1 MQQNEYEQTK
11 AWLTANKV
19 SNDNSRDS
27 LFNDHRHAIVASSD
41 PYGLF
46 AEVISEGKEY
56 HYCNGELHI
65 VYDEKGNEIWR
76 IKTKLPFY
84 GKPRYHW

>member
-11 AWLTANKV
+11 ARLKAKQV
-19 SNDNSRDS
+19 SSDGSRNS

-56 HYCNGELHI
+56 HYFNGELHI
-65 VYDEKGNEIWR
+65 VYDEKSNEIWR
-76 IKTKLPFY
+76 IK
-84 GKPRYHW
+84 

>member
-1 MQQNEYEQTK
+1 MSCTKRLWMELNEYQQTK
-11 AWLTANKV
+11 AWLKANQV
-19 SNDNSRDS
+19 SSDGSRNS

-76 IKTKLPFY
+76 IK
-84 GKPRYHW
+84 

>member
-1 MQQNEYEQTK
+1 MQQNEYQQTK
-11 AWLTANKV
+11 AWLRANKAP
-19 SNDNSRDS
+19 NDNGRDS

-46 AEVISEGKEY
+46 AEVISQGKEY

-76 IKTKLPFY
+76 IKTK
-84 GKPRYHW
+84 KI

>member
-1 MQQNEYEQTK
+1 MQQLQQQNEYQQTK
-11 AWLTANKV
+11 AWLNANKA

-65 VYDEKGNEIWR
+65 VHDEKGNEIWR
-76 IKTKLPFY
+76 IK
-84 GKPRYHW
+84 

>member
-1 MQQNEYEQTK
+1 MKLNEYEQTRLWLK
-11 AWLTANKV
+11 ANQA
-19 SNDNSRDS
+19 SNDNSRDNV
-27 LFNDHRHAIVASSD
+27 FNDHRHAIVASSD

-65 VYDEKGNEIWR
+65 VYDEKGEEIWR
-76 IKTKLPFY
+76 IK
-84 GKPRYHW
+84 

>member
-1 MQQNEYEQTK
+1 MQQNEYEQTWVWLK
-11 AWLTANKV
+11 ANQV
-19 SNDNSRDS
+19 SSDNSV
-27 LFNDHRHAIVASSD
+27 FNDHRHAIVASSS

-65 VYDEKGNEIWR
+65 VYDEKGEEIWR
-76 IKTKLPFY
+76 IK
-84 GKPRYHW
+84 

>member
-1 MQQNEYEQTK
+1 MKSNEYEQTK
-11 AWLTANKV
+11 AWLKANQA
-19 SNDNSRDS
+19 SDDNSRHS

-41 PYGLF
+41 PYGLL

-76 IKTKLPFY
+76 IK
-84 GKPRYHW
+84 

>member
-1 MQQNEYEQTK
+1 M
-11 AWLTANKV
+11 
-19 SNDNSRDS
+19 
-27 LFNDHRHAIVASSD
+27 IVDYLMTIDMPLLPLAT

-76 IKTKLPFY
+76 VNAT
-84 GKPRYHW
+84 

>member
-1 MQQNEYEQTK
+1 MQQNEYQQTK
-11 AWLTANKV
+11 AWLNANKA

-65 VYDEKGNEIWR
+65 IYDEKGKEIFR
-76 IKTKLPFY
+76 RPPIS
-84 GKPRYHW
+84 

>member
-1 MQQNEYEQTK
+1 MIMVVIAYLMTIDTPLLPLATLN
-11 AWLTANKV
+11 
-19 SNDNSRDS
+19 
-27 LFNDHRHAIVASSD
+27 
-41 PYGLF
+41 GLF
-46 AEVISEGKEY
+46 AEVISQGKEY

-84 GKPRYHW
+84 GKPWYHWWARRDSNP

>member
-1 MQQNEYEQTK
+1 MSCTKRLWMKLNEYEQTK
-11 AWLTANKV
+11 AWLKANQV
-19 SNDNSRDS
+19 SSDGSRDS

-76 IKTKLPFY
+76 IK
-84 GKPRYHW
+84 

>member
-1 MQQNEYEQTK
+1 MQQNEYEQTRL
-11 AWLTANKV
+11 WLKANKAP
-19 SNDNSRDS
+19 NDNVRDS

-56 HYCNGELHI
+56 HYFNGELHI

-76 IKTKLPFY
+76 IK
-84 GKPRYHW
+84 

>member
-1 MQQNEYEQTK
+1 MFNFINVTRFPQKK
-11 AWLTANKV
+11 AWLKANQV
-19 SNDNSRDS
+19 SHDNSRNC
-27 LFNDHRHAIVASSD
+27 LFNDHRQAIVASSD

-65 VYDEKGNEIWR
+65 VCDDKGNEIWR
-76 IKTKLPFY
+76 IP
-84 GKPRYHW
+84 